1 MITIKKHY
9 SYYNPQDGKY
19 YVDKPY
25 SLRDDKVSPSAA
37 PKMPLKNT
45 ADKSL

>member
-1 MITIKKHY
+1 MIKKHY

-25 SLRDDKVSPSAA
+25 SLRDNKVSPSASPVNSA
-37 PKMPLKNT
+37 SWPFRIIYQ
-45 ADKSL
+45 

>member
-1 MITIKKHY
+1 MIKKHY

-25 SLRDDKVSPSAA
+25 SLRDNKVSPSASPVNSA
-37 PKMPLKNT
+37 
-45 ADKSL
+45 S